1 MVLRHLP
8 PFLKPKSCG
17 SDIYRRKST
26 FSGSDDLLRAIFKSW
41 SGKKIPYLTG
51 VMDEFFK
58 SEGTPCINGD
68 ATIWSTKLT
77 HPPTNEL
84 IKLKT
89 CSSGG
94 KISSEANIIDLLV
107 SNCTSL
113 TWFHNTSKGWAGVP
127 GNNGKTDI
135 SAVLVGNVLGAP
147 IRRDSFLI
155 GFMLVRKIQFTFL
168 KSNCF
173 LISNHYKP

>member
-1 MVLRHLP
+1 MVLRSLR

-17 SDIYRRKST
+17 TDINRRKST
-26 FSGSDDLLRAIFKSW
+26 FSGSDELLGAIFKSW

-58 SEGTPCINGD
+58 FEGSPCIDGD

-84 IKLKT
+84 MKLKSN
-89 CSSGG
+89 SSGNQ
-94 KISSEANIIDLLV
+94 ISSEASIIDLLV
-107 SNCTSL
+107 SNCISL

-127 GNNGKTDI
+127 ANKGKTDT

-155 GFMLVRKIQFTFL
+155 GFMLVRKI
-168 KSNCF
+168 
-173 LISNHYKP
+173 

>member
-1 MVLRHLP
+1 MVLRRLP

-17 SDIYRRKST
+17 SDINRRKST

-84 IKLKT
+84 IKLKP

-155 GFMLVRKIQFTFL
+155 GFMLVRKILFTF
-168 KSNCF
+168 S
-173 LISNHYKP
+173 

>member
-1 MVLRHLP
+1 MVLRSLR

-17 SDIYRRKST
+17 SDINRRKST
-26 FSGSDDLLRAIFKSW
+26 FSGSDELLRAIFKSW

-58 SEGTPCINGD
+58 SEGTPCIDGD

-84 IKLKT
+84 IKLKS

-94 KISSEANIIDLLV
+94 QKSSEANIIDLLV

-127 GNNGKTDI
+127 GNKGKTDT

-155 GFMLVRKIQFTFL
+155 GFMLVRKIYFTFSSSL
-168 KSNCF
+168 
-173 LISNHYKP
+173 LILF